1 MDGESFHSSSFNIGD
16 IIEEADVLR
25 LDQSKGLLLQLNDE
39 LLGYAHVSKDSER
52 WAVLNNNSVSLY
64 CT

>member
-39 LLGYAHVSKDSER
+39 LSGYAHVSKDSER
-52 WAVLNNNSVSLY
+52 SVVLTNNSVSLY